1 MFIPDLRQ
9 ALDLRRALTNIRTAG
24 QAEGRN
30 HEDKSGIVHSLPE
43 NKNMIFNS
51 FECIADLWR
60 ICDLLT
66 SIVSILITSKTILKN
81 RYLLSR
87 RASEGVAFVLQTRDD
102 LKTKRRNP
110 VSY

>member
-9 ALDLRRALTNIRTAG
+9 APDLRRALTKIRTAG

-51 FECIADLWR
+51 F
-60 ICDLLT
+60 
-66 SIVSILITSKTILKN
+66 
-81 RYLLSR
+81 
-87 RASEGVAFVLQTRDD
+87 
-102 LKTKRRNP
+102 
-110 VSY
+110 